1 MVFDFKKEYKDLYQ
15 AKKIPTIVSVPEI
28 PYIAVHGKGDP
39 NAENGEYAEAIT
51 LSYAI
56 AYTIRMSH
64 KNGGA
69 IPGYFEYVVPPLEGL
84 WWLADGSAGMDYT
97 AKDRLA
103 WVSLIRLPDFVT
115 QEVFEWAKETVAQ
128 KKKRAVSK
136 AEMLVLTERL
146 TAQILH
152 RGPYD
157 DEPATVEVLHTYLET
172 TDYELDLSAIRHPIK
187 KRGNRL

>member
-1 MVFDFKKEYKDLYQ
+1 M
-15 AKKIPTIVSVPEI
+15 
-28 PYIAVHGKGDP
+28 HGKGDP
-39 NAENGEYAEAIT
+39 NAKNGEYAEAIT

-84 WWLADGSAGMDYT
+84 WWLADGSVGMDYI

-146 TAQILH
+146 AAQILH